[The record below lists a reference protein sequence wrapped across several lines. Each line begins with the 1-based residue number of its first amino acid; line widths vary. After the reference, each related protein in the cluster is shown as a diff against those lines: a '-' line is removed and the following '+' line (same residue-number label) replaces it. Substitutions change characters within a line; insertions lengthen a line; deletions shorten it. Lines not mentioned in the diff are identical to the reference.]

1 MNAKPKSNSI
11 ITTVYDEATD
21 TITYTVQ
28 DVGSIVLDLNKV
40 AKINIARAAVHGF
53 GQRIPDSAAI
63 GLTDDDGAIIP
74 KADRLKM
81 KFDRMKALV
90 EFYETGTEEWSR
102 KGGGNGEG
110 RRSIVITALSRI
122 QGISYDDAETLVK
135 SRAEKMNRT
144 VKAQLGELAK
154 AERVKKE
161 ILAIQSEKIAAT
173 PTTVNAADELAAM
186 GESESIT
193 NPRHAEIQ
201 AEIDR
206 DALEGKDQ

>member
-11 ITTVYDEATD
+11 ITTVYDEAAD

-63 GLTDDDGAIIP
+63 GVTDEDGNVIP
-74 KADRLKM
+74 KADRNRM

-102 KGGGNGEG
+102 KSGGNGEG

-122 QGISYDDAETLVK
+122 QGISYENADTMVRG
-135 SRAEKMNRT
+135 RAEKTGKT
-144 VKAQLGELAK
+144 VKAYLSKLSE

-161 ILAIQSEKIAAT
+161 ILAIQSERIAAM
-173 PTTVNAADELAAM
+173 PTAVDADAELEAM
-186 GESESIT
+186 GT
-193 NPRHAEIQ
+193 T
-201 AEIDR
+201 
-206 DALEGKDQ
+206 K